1 MNIVK
6 HTFVAASLLCGA
18 AYLTKIGLIAAADGG
33 GSTLISAL
41 WVVGTVTFLV
51 ASALG
56 TALLLS
62 SRAVWMRV
70 IAAVVAMPVA
80 FIVFNLVDTLTKAV
94 YKTDGW
100 FRDELS
106 LVIIGVVVAAIGLRV
121 LAGGATRSSTDRR
134 LTRTRG

>member
-18 AYLTKIGLIAAADGG
+18 AYLTKIALIAAADGG
-33 GSTLISAL
+33 DSTLISAL

-56 TALLLS
+56 AALLLR

-70 IAAVVAMPVA
+70 IAAVVAVPVA
-80 FIVFNLVDTLTKAV
+80 FIVFNLVDSLTKSL

-121 LAGGATRSSTDRR
+121 LAGGATRGSTDHR